1 MEQTETERKKIGL
14 KHGNGIF
21 EHGTIIRQNKK
32 KYFLIYFRLKRG
44 NGTFRTELF
53 FSFFFIKNIQ
63 FRLTKIR
70 NIKTNR
76 RKRNIPVD

>member
-32 KYFLIYFRLKRG
+32 KYFLIYFRLKCG
-44 NGTFRTELF
+44 NGT
-53 FSFFFIKNIQ
+53 
-63 FRLTKIR
+63 
-70 NIKTNR
+70 IKT
-76 RKRNIPVD
+76 RKRNVPHGIIF